1 MQSWETSLDS
11 LRNQAITLK
20 TPVNERNGDFA
31 TIEEPWHVG
40 IVPIGVE
47 APWNLR
53 DMDAQPH
60 IPEAPR

>member
-1 MQSWETSLDS
+1 LLFTDS
-11 LRNQAITLK
+11 LRNQAFTLIF
-20 TPVNERNGDFA
+20 PSDRGFERNGDFA